1 MAEQAIG
8 AIYALAKHP
17 DVVCTE
23 IIRRKTKAVFQYD
36 RPVQLPPDPAE
47 DQVMQEAGLSEG
59 GEHDTLPD
67 APPPE
72 APPPE
77 APPPEAPHDLSFFPL
92 SQLLFVVGHVA
103 SKFFEYSG
111 TARAILT
118 LQLNKL
124 CTLSYWNWN
133 SSVEKQSR
141 RRVIHIAE
149 VAIYYLTLP
158 SKGIRDFEEEGGQRW
173 TR

>member
-36 RPVQLPPDPAE
+36 QPVQLPPDPAE

-59 GEHDTLPD
+59 GEHDALPD

-72 APPPE
+72 APPSE
-77 APPPEAPHDLSFFPL
+77 TPPNVSFFPL

-103 SKFFEYSG
+103 SKFFDC
-111 TARAILT
+111 
-118 LQLNKL
+118 L
-124 CTLSYWNWN
+124 CTAEPDINIAVKQIVHLELLELEFKRRKTEQEKGNCLLHSYCLG
-133 SSVEKQSR
+133 SSISSN
-141 RRVIHIAE
+141 I
-149 VAIYYLTLP
+149 T
-158 SKGIRDFEEEGGQRW
+158 
-173 TR
+173 